1 MLSHFSQF
9 QYLQSLDPYRSIQSL
24 CETTVGIQL
33 ISVESVFAE
42 GHTSHR
48 KRPEI
53 LFENALPQMQHKI
66 NILQRSTRQI
76 QSQIAPVSKS
86 FYRFSTC
93 IQNLQR
99 INPYCLRRHSKNLK
113 TTRSKTNV
121 RKIFFS
127 CRIVETWN
135 RLPERIVSSQTL
147 FSFKSQLH
155 LYNLDE
161 VFEFDY

>member
-99 INPYCLRRHSKNLK
+99 INRD
-113 TTRSKTNV
+113 T
-121 RKIFFS
+121 F
-127 CRIVETWN
+127 
-135 RLPERIVSSQTL
+135 
-147 FSFKSQLH
+147 
-155 LYNLDE
+155 
-161 VFEFDY
+161 